1 MNLFNRS
8 LLVLFV
14 LANSI
19 NICNHFDEQSVLL
32 MMVPEDA
39 GLLAGVLTLIYG
51 VSIIGIFISMM
62 AGFWRP
68 TSSALNPLVLA
79 ALDMIVYLFLGVQ
92 ILRDRREF
100 LVSVVFWTIFGVVLA
115 SFAPSYRNV
124 VLNLLSFLIVFFST
138 FYYVSVTKA
147 DSTVAKSLGLFSGVL
162 AFSQGVYVAMA
173 LAFTYILHLK
183 GWIIPVPP
191 FSQDLLAP
199 PLTIAALTVVVYLV
213 LGVGMIRFKKEFF
226 VLAVFWTIL
235 ESALAIADSFFMN
248 SHFNI
253 VSILILAFATYYYY
267 SKTKT

>member
-1 MNLFNRS
+1 MNCLLLFHS
-8 LLVLFV
+8 V

-19 NICNHFDEQSVLL
+19 NICNPLDEQSELL
-32 MMVPEDA
+32 MNVPRDA

-51 VSIIGIFISMM
+51 FSIVGIFVSMM

-79 ALDMIVYLFLGVQ
+79 ALDMIVYIFLGVQ

-115 SFAPSYRNV
+115 TFAPSYRNAA
-124 VLNLLSFLIVFFST
+124 LNLLSFLIVFFST
-138 FYYVSVTKA
+138 FQYVSVTKA
-147 DSTVAKSLGLFSGVL
+147 DATVAKSLGLLSGVL
-162 AFSQGVYVAMA
+162 SLGQGVYVTIA
-173 LAFTYILHLK
+173 LVFANILLFK

-191 FSQDLLAP
+191 FSEALLAP
-199 PLTIAALTVVVYLV
+199 PLTVAAITVVVYLV
-213 LGVGMIRFKKEFF
+213 YGVGMMRYKKEFF
-226 VLAVFWTIL
+226 VLAILWTIL
-235 ESALAIADSFFMN
+235 ESALAVADSSFVN

-267 SKTKT
+267 SETKT

>member
-1 MNLFNRS
+1 MN
-8 LLVLFV
+8 
-14 LANSI
+14 
-19 NICNHFDEQSVLL
+19 
-32 MMVPEDA
+32 VPKDA

-115 SFAPSYRNV
+115 TFAPSYRNIV
-124 VLNLLSFLIVFFST
+124 FNLLSFLIVFFST

-147 DSTVAKSLGLFSGVL
+147 DAAVAKSLGLFSGVL

-173 LAFTYILHLK
+173 LLFTYVFLYK
-183 GWIIPVPP
+183 QWIIPVPP
-191 FSQDLLAP
+191 FTQASPAP
-199 PLTIAALTVVVYLV
+199 PLTVAAITVVVYLV
-213 LGVGMIRFKKEFF
+213 LGGGMMRFKKEFF
-226 VLAVFWTIL
+226 VLAVLWTIL
-235 ESALAIADSFFMN
+235 ESVLAIADSSFIN